1 MGLVVYYSRILNAS
15 GQYEHRLAVTLVEN
29 EKLSNT
35 IIGEFENGVSSGIA
49 WWGERVAPDSQETR
63 PITDEVIIRDILQ
76 SLSIQPFEKECVG
89 TKIIIPFID
98 EQKLLIKH
106 EINLNEK
113 KPWESNVL
121 DYISVAMQRW
131 YAPRLAN
138 KKYIYGKYLDGHV
151 NGKKIRKG

>member
-1 MGLVVYYSRILNAS
+1 MGLGKTVYFRLGMGLVVYYSRILNAS

-89 TKIIIPFID
+89 TK
-98 EQKLLIKH
+98 LLFHLLMNKSYL
-106 EINLNEK
+106 LN
-113 KPWESNVL
+113 
-121 DYISVAMQRW
+121 M
-131 YAPRLAN
+131 RL
-138 KKYIYGKYLDGHV
+138 I
-151 NGKKIRKG
+151 